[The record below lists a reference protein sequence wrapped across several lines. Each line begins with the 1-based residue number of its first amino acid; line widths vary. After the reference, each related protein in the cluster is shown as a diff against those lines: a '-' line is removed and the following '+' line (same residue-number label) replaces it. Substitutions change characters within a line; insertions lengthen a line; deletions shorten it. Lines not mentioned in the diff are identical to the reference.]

1 MFSLDYFF
9 YGNCFMNN
17 ASKARADKLMPEKEV
32 FKVDLLLGSMTIF
45 MYMPKMRCRLPRK
58 TAAESPFGA
67 SARCHGKLESIY
79 VGRRVCTE
87 RVLLAETRHR
97 NRATSTISV
106 KFLTFTIA
114 VQILSFVM
122 LC

>member
-1 MFSLDYFF
+1 
-9 YGNCFMNN
+9 MNN

-32 FKVDLLLGSMTIF
+32 FKVDLLLGSMTSF

-79 VGRRVCTE
+79 VGRVF
-87 RVLLAETRHR
+87 VLKGFSWRKLDIE
-97 NRATSTISV
+97 
-106 KFLTFTIA
+106 IA
-114 VQILSFVM
+114 QPQLFRSNF
-122 LC
+122 